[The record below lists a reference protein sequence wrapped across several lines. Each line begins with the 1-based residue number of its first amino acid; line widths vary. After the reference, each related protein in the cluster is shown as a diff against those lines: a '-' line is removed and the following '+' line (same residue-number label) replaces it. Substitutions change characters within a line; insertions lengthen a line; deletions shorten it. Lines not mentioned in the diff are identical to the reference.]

1 VATVA
6 GLEARAGGGE
16 DPALILAAC
25 DQGMMMRAR
34 GRWMNSGAQGKHR
47 DEPRNKFGGIYAK
60 NSPPNQFGGIY
71 AKDAPVNQ
79 SGGVSPD
86 AAASG
91 AGGPASRAATSKMSG
106 ISLDGLLPEGKGGEI
121 ASSVPAEIRA
131 QSADDGGGIAS
142 SVPAEIGVQ
151 TGHSGTWIARSV
163 PAQIRARAQSAD
175 DGGGIASSVPA
186 EARARAETAYEQAY
200 TPAPLTLLAEP
211 YPWRAETVQG
221 AAYVEAYTTP
231 HGMGR
236 TDESPYSQTLIEAYP
251 RQIAAFFVELRSG
264 HATPV
269 QSAHT
274 RAYRAYLGASPA
286 AGDPTATVRAGGT
299 ADCPKCPTTGRS
311 QCCCK
316 FCISN
321 DQQHTVR
328 TRVSLDCKTGMTE
341 ILPGSEGSPPPE
353 PNLCS
358 CSFVVEGTAASFG
371 GFGGGSSGD
380 PSEDECTTGQA
391 SQPGW
396 TCYIMCGGS
405 SKTDQE
411 WSGDVWQGVSCNCL
425 PYSPFCIGAKVS
437 CEECR
442 SAAEAM
448 ASGYSQSGKIP
459 LYCCP
464 KPDAGFCDELRVACP
479 CKCPPPGNCDRR

>member
-6 GLEARAGGGE
+6 ALQARAGGGE
-16 DPALILAAC
+16 GSALILAGYDPVLVTRRTRRRMKSRAH
-25 DQGMMMRAR
+25 DEVRDGPPNKFVGISPNALVREGNGGEIARSVPAEIRAQTGHRRTWIASSVPAEVRAR
-34 GRWMNSGAQGKHR
+34 AQSAYDG
-47 DEPRNKFGGIYAK
+47 GGIAR
-60 NSPPNQFGGIY
+60 SVPTEIRVQRGG
-71 AKDAPVNQ
+71 
-79 SGGVSPD
+79 GG
-86 AAASG
+86 
-91 AGGPASRAATSKMSG
+91 TW
-106 ISLDGLLPEGKGGEI
+106 I

-131 QSADDGGGIAS
+131 C
-142 SVPAEIGVQ
+142 
-151 TGHSGTWIARSV
+151 
-163 PAQIRARAQSAD
+163 AQSAD
-175 DGGGIASSVPA
+175 DGGGIAMIVPA
-186 EARARAETAYEQAY
+186 EVRARAQTAYKEASAA
-200 TPAPLTLLAEP
+200 APLTMLAEP
-211 YPWRAETVQG
+211 YPWRAE
-221 AAYVEAYTTP
+221 
-231 HGMGR
+231 
-236 TDESPYSQTLIEAYP
+236 
-251 RQIAAFFVELRSG
+251 
-264 HATPV
+264 PV
-269 QSAHT
+269 HSSAHT

-341 ILPGSEGSPPPE
+341 ILPGTEWNPPPE

-380 PSEDECTTGQA
+380 PTEDECTTGQA

-411 WSGDVWQGVSCNCL
+411 WSGRVQQGVSCNCL
-425 PYSPFCIGAKVS
+425 PYSPFCIGAKMS

-464 KPDAGFCDELRVACP
+464 KPDAGFCDELRVACL

>member
-1 VATVA
+1 MVRGKAVATVA
-6 GLEARAGGGE
+6 VLQA
-16 DPALILAAC
+16 
-25 DQGMMMRAR
+25 RAR
-34 GRWMNSGAQGKHR
+34 GGEGSAPIVLAGYDPVLVTRASGLASQRANRRIVPDYAPRFIAEWFARIPLSAGFTGRESAPSPGGQINLGAQDKR
-47 DEPRNKFGGIYAK
+47 L
-60 NSPPNQFGGIY
+60 
-71 AKDAPVNQ
+71 
-79 SGGVSPD
+79 
-86 AAASG
+86 
-91 AGGPASRAATSKMSG
+91 GGPPSQPAGTGSDALVR
-106 ISLDGLLPEGKGGEI
+106 EGDGGEI
-121 ASSVPAEIRA
+121 ASSVPAEIRV
-131 QSADDGGGIAS
+131 QSGHSGTWIAS
-142 SVPAEIGVQ
+142 SVPAEV
-151 TGHSGTWIARSV
+151 
-163 PAQIRARAQSAD
+163 RARAQ
-175 DGGGIASSVPA
+175 
-186 EARARAETAYEQAY
+186 TAYEQAY
-200 TPAPLTLLAEP
+200 
-211 YPWRAETVQG
+211 
-221 AAYVEAYTTP
+221 
-231 HGMGR
+231 
-236 TDESPYSQTLIEAYP
+236 
-251 RQIAAFFVELRSG
+251 
-264 HATPV
+264 
-269 QSAHT
+269 T
-274 RAYRAYLGASPA
+274 RAYRAYLGTSPA

-341 ILPGSEGSPPPE
+341 ILPGTEWNPPPE
-353 PNLCS
+353 GNLCS

-411 WSGDVWQGVSCNCL
+411 WPGQVQQGVSCNCL
-425 PYSPFCIGAKVS
+425 PYSPFCIGAKMS

-448 ASGYSQSGKIP
+448 ASGYSQNGKIP

-464 KPDAGFCDELRVACP
+464 KPDAGFCDELQVACP